1 MLRPRLIPCLDVRD
15 GRVVKGVRFR
25 GLRDAGDPRAAAEA
39 YAAQGA
45 DELVLLDVAATPEAR
60 RSAVETVRAVR
71 SVLPIPLTVGGGV
84 RSVQDAE
91 RLLEAGADKVGVN
104 SAAVARPALITEL
117 AERFGDQ
124 CVVLSIDAAATG
136 RAGRWPVFT
145 HGGRRAAGL
154 DAASWARKGVGRG
167 AGEVLLTSVD
177 RDGGREGYD
186 LALVGAIAEAVQV
199 PVVASG
205 GARTAA
211 DLANALEAGASAVLM
226 ASILHDGETTV
237 DRLKN
242 ELAAAGQETR
252 R

>member
-1 MLRPRLIPCLDVRD
+1 MLMPRLIPCLDVRD

-104 SAAVARPALITEL
+104 SAAVARPGLITEL

-136 RAGRWPVFT
+136 QAGRWAVFT
-145 HGGRRAAGL
+145 HGGRRATELNAV
-154 DAASWARKGVGRG
+154 SWAREGVERG

-177 RDGGREGYD
+177 RDGGKQGYD
-186 LALVGAIAEAVQV
+186 LALVRAIAQVVRV